1 MIDGEIVEELINQPG
16 KTGHKIDVGIV
27 EDGLSLQKTCLR
39 SEYETCL
46 KSCTIETASYLPKC
60 VFSSLGIFA
69 KRDLPKVIFIEGLT
83 GCLSSIEAEDIVPG
97 RNNFSLIESNVLKKQ
112 CLMLGPI
119 SFVNHSCKSNARYK
133 RDGFIMRCFTQCEL
147 FEGSEIL
154 VLYDR
159 NYFGIFNEFCCC
171 PHKTLHRNPCPPSP
185 EPRKQK
191 KRKAVDNPEPET
203 STPKHKTIK
212 LFDRLNLKE
221 KSTRFSNTDLFP
233 DFSSDDSDYEYVD
246 YEKVYGN
253 FDKNVV
259 CTQIQSQTALEC
271 IQIPLGKVSVNE
283 NIIENNN
290 ITENHLIV
298 HSPPPNIS
306 LIEACNNAAEISLIS
321 PPNHMSTPIQLP
333 VNLSIRF

>member
-1 MIDGEIVEELINQPG
+1 MSLREKMKPLSKTEMSWRHLALIDGEIVEELINQPG

-46 KSCTIETASYLPKC
+46 KSCTFETASYLPKD
-60 VFSSLGIFA
+60 VFSSLGVFA
-69 KRDLPKVIFIEGLT
+69 KRDLPKGVFIEGLT

-97 RNNFSLIESNVLKKQ
+97 LNDFSLIESNVLKKQ
-112 CLMLGPI
+112 WLMLGPI
-119 SFVNHSCKSNARYK
+119 SFVNHSCKPNARYK
-133 RDGFIMRCFTQCEL
+133 RDGFVMRCFTECEI

-159 NYFGIFNEFCCC
+159 NYFGTFNEFCCC

-191 KRKAVDNPEPET
+191 KRKAVDNQQPET

-221 KSTRFSNTDLFP
+221 KKYAF
-233 DFSSDDSDYEYVD
+233 
-246 YEKVYGN
+246 
-253 FDKNVV
+253 
-259 CTQIQSQTALEC
+259 
-271 IQIPLGKVSVNE
+271 
-283 NIIENNN
+283 
-290 ITENHLIV
+290 
-298 HSPPPNIS
+298 
-306 LIEACNNAAEISLIS
+306 
-321 PPNHMSTPIQLP
+321 
-333 VNLSIRF
+333 